1 MQARPDSTSSLTSYA
16 PPPSGRPVQNNR
28 RGRGL
33 ILVSAALISLA
44 LAPFAVGIL
53 GAVVLYEV
61 SAPLFA
67 RLKRRLRPRLSAS
80 VIIVLIV
87 ALIVTPAVWLAH
99 EIVGRVPAA
108 RAALTKPGA
117 ENSATAF
124 FAQVGVTPEKVQS
137 SIASWLPGAM
147 SAISRGAAWGF
158 VNWTI
163 ALLGVFY
170 LLTAPSGAGRR
181 LGRMLPLSER
191 GVDELARRLSETTRA
206 MVAGTLLSAA
216 IQGAAIGFGFWLA
229 GISEPL
235 LWAAV
240 AAFATLI
247 PVLGNALVWGPALA
261 LTVLQQRY
269 TGALAIGVFGGLG
282 PPIIDRVVRAAVSQ
296 RHGGTHPMITLVGA
310 LAGVRLA
317 GVAGLVLGPVV
328 LAMFFALVDV
338 CNEENA
344 QPTS

>member
-1 MQARPDSTSSLTSYA
+1 MSYA
-16 PPPSGRPVQNNR
+16 PPAASPAETGK

-61 SAPLFA
+61 AAPLFA
-67 RLKRRLRPRLSAS
+67 RLKARVGPHWAAT
-80 VIIVLIV
+80 VIIALTV
-87 ALIVTPAVWLAH
+87 ALIVTPAIWLAD
-99 EIVGRVPAA
+99 EIVSRIPAA
-108 RAALTKPGA
+108 RATLTRPGSA
-117 ENSATAF
+117 NSARALL
-124 FAQVGVTPEKVQS
+124 AQVGTTPEKVQS
-137 SIASWLPGAM
+137 SISSWLPGAL
-147 SAISRGAAWGF
+147 SAVSRSAGWGF

-163 ALLGVFY
+163 ALLGLFY
-170 LLTAPSGAGRR
+170 LLTSTSGAGRR
-181 LGRMLPLSER
+181 LGRMLPLSEH
-191 GVDELARRLSETTRA
+191 GVDELARRLSETTQA

-229 GISEPL
+229 GISQAL
-235 LWAAV
+235 FWGV
-240 AAFATLI
+240 VGAFATLI

-261 LTVLQQRY
+261 LMVLQQNY

-317 GVAGLVLGPVV
+317 GIAGLVIGPVV

-338 CNEENA
+338 WQEENA
-344 QPTS
+344 QQSAN

>member
-1 MQARPDSTSSLTSYA
+1 MPSISGTTSFS
-16 PPPSGRPVQNNR
+16 PPPASPAETSR

-61 SAPLFA
+61 SAPLFT
-67 RLKRRLRPRLSAS
+67 RLKLRLRPNWAATL
-80 VIIVLIV
+80 IIALILALIV
-87 ALIVTPAVWLAH
+87 APAIWLGD
-99 EIVGRVPAA
+99 EILSRVPAA
-108 RAALTKPGA
+108 RAALTKPGSA
-117 ENSATAF
+117 NSATAF
-124 FAQVGVTPEKVQS
+124 LAQVGVTPEKVQS
-137 SIASWLPGAM
+137 SISSWLPGAM
-147 SAISRGAAWGF
+147 SAITRSAGWGLL
-158 VNWTI
+158 NWSI
-163 ALLGVFY
+163 ALLGLFY
-170 LLTAPSGAGRR
+170 LLTSTSGAGRR
-181 LGRMLPLSER
+181 LARMLPLSEH
-191 GVDELARRLSETTRA
+191 GVDELRRRLSETTQA

-216 IQGAAIGFGFWLA
+216 IQGAAIGVGFWLA
-229 GISEPL
+229 GISQPL
-235 LWAAV
+235 FWGTV

-261 LTVLQQRY
+261 LMVLQQRY
-269 TGALAIGVFGGLG
+269 TGAIAIGVFGGLA

-317 GVAGLVLGPVV
+317 GIAGLVIGPVV

-338 CNEENA
+338 WQEENA
-344 QPTS
+344 QQVS

>member
-1 MQARPDSTSSLTSYA
+1 MQARQDSTSGTSYA
-16 PPPSGRPVQNNR
+16 PPPASGPVENNK

-33 ILVSAALISLA
+33 ILASAALISVA

-67 RLKRRLRPRLSAS
+67 RLKARLGPSWAATL
-80 VIIVLIV
+80 II
-87 ALIVTPAVWLAH
+87 ALIVVVIVAPAIWLGD
-99 EIVGRVPAA
+99 EILSRVPAA
-108 RAALTKPGA
+108 RAALTNPG
-117 ENSATAF
+117 SASSARNF
-124 FAQVGVTPEKVQS
+124 LAQIGMTPEKVQS
-137 SIASWLPGAM
+137 SISSWLPGAF
-147 SAISRGAAWGF
+147 SAISRSAAWGF

-163 ALLGVFY
+163 ALLGLYY
-170 LLTAPSGAGRR
+170 LLTAKSGAGRR
-181 LGRMLPLSER
+181 LGSLLPLSER
-191 GVDELARRLSETTRA
+191 GVDELASRLSETTQA

-229 GISEPL
+229 GIPQAL
-235 LWAAV
+235 LWSAV

-261 LTVLQQRY
+261 LMVLQQRY

-282 PPIIDRVVRAAVSQ
+282 PPIIDRVVRATVSQ

-317 GVAGLVLGPVV
+317 GIAGLVIGPVV
-328 LAMFFALVDV
+328 LAMFFDLVDV
-338 CNEENA
+338 WQQENA
-344 QPTS
+344 PEVS

>member
-1 MQARPDSTSSLTSYA
+1 MQARQDSTSDTTSYA
-16 PPPSGRPVQNNR
+16 PPPASRPVENNK

-67 RLKRRLRPRLSAS
+67 RLKARLRPGWAATL
-80 VIIVLIV
+80 IIALIV
-87 ALIVTPAVWLAH
+87 ALIVTPAIWLGE
-99 EIVGRVPAA
+99 EIVARVPAA
-108 RAALTKPGA
+108 RAALTKPGNA
-117 ENSATAF
+117 NSATAF
-124 FAQVGVTPEKVQS
+124 LTQIGVTPEKVQS
-137 SIASWLPGAM
+137 SISSWLPGAL
-147 SAISRGAAWGF
+147 SAISRSAAWGF

-163 ALLGVFY
+163 ALLGLYY
-170 LLTAPSGAGRR
+170 LLTATSGAGRR
-181 LGRMLPLSER
+181 LGRVLPLSEH
-191 GVDELARRLSETTRA
+191 GVDELARRLSETTQA

-229 GISEPL
+229 GIPEAL
-235 LWAAV
+235 LWSAV

-261 LTVLQQRY
+261 LMVLQQRY

-282 PPIIDRVVRAAVSQ
+282 PPIIDRVVRATVSQ

-317 GVAGLVLGPVV
+317 GIAGLVIGPVV

-338 CNEENA
+338 WQEENA
-344 QPTS
+344 QQAG